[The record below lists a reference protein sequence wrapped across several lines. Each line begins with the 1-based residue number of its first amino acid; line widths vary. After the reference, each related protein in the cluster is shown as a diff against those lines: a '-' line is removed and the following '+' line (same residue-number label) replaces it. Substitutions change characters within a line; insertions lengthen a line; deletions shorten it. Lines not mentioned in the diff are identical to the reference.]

1 MANSAKTVTLEKY
14 NRQPGT
20 WGRLRA
26 VRAQVTF
33 GADYAAAV
41 LPLLT
46 ATQFGLGEVDAV
58 IVEGGAVGTAA
69 GASVVV
75 APVSP
80 TAATYPCTSFTLK
93 LFNGTTAIGTVDE
106 SATTVQITVLGY

>member
-1 MANSAKTVTLEKY
+1 MANSLNTVSIEKY
-14 NRQPGT
+14 NAQPGT

-26 VRAQVTF
+26 KRAKITF
-33 GADYAAAV
+33 GSDYAAAK
-41 LPLLT
+41 LPLFT
-46 ATQFGLGEVDAV
+46 AGQFGFGEVDAV
-58 IVEGGAVGTAA
+58 IIEGAANGTAVGA
-69 GASVVV
+69 GVAV

-80 TAATYPCTSFTLK
+80 TAATFPCTSFTLA